1 MEKKE
6 ETKAAE
12 TATQET
18 AAEATKK
25 TEKKEKS
32 EKETKQPAEKTS
44 APSAL
49 ESVGKAAIKE
59 HGYDKVFVTADG
71 VAFKLESDAKSHA
84 ANLSNRSILTVKK

>member
-1 MEKKE
+1 MAKE

-25 TEKKEKS
+25 TAKKTE
-32 EKETKQPAEKTS
+32 QPAEKKPALS
-44 APSAL
+44 VL

>member
-1 MEKKE
+1 MAKDENKV
-6 ETKAAE
+6 AE

-18 AAEATKK
+18 TAEKTKK
-25 TEKKEKS
+25 TEKK
-32 EKETKQPAEKTS
+32 PATN
-44 APSAL
+44 AL

-71 VAFKLESDAKSHA
+71 VAFKQESDAKSHA